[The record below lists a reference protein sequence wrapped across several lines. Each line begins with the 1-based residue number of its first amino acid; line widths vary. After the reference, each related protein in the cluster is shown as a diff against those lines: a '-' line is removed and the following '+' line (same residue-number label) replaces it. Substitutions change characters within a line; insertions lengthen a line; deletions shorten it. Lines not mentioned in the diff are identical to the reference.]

1 MKGIEM
7 MRHLTFRGAVAIG
20 LLVLLGNLF
29 TPAPANAGLWDTIT
43 DAVSDV
49 VDAVESVVEDVV
61 ETVQEVAEEVVET
74 VKEVIDSIKVAL
86 VGGVT
91 HGRIEQCPLLSE
103 ITDYDECWTCT
114 VFMMFF
120 DASNS
125 LAGHVASVLEGP
137 AVTFMWAMFLV
148 WLAFNTA
155 VFFSSVADAPDLGEF
170 ATKVG
175 GMIFKILFATVFLQ
189 GGASMAFDYFI
200 SPVITDASQLAN
212 QLVTESTEC
221 GGDTIISGG
230 SSKTAMSNETR
241 ESMRCMIGGLGG
253 GLREAQKMAQ
263 SLRCGAGYWYTMPI
277 ILSFLGWEY
286 TPNPMMWALGCML
299 GGFFWVIALIFPM
312 VLMDAVF
319 RIGLMVG
326 MVPMWVVAWVFPAS
340 RGYSKT
346 AFFIVLH
353 SCLLF
358 VVMALVMN
366 MCMKMIMISL
376 TNMGPEFISK
386 MQEGAYVDAYESI
399 ESGAEFYKI
408 FILMAICFF
417 GILMP
422 PKAEKITSQI
432 SGAKFP
438 PSVGMEA
445 LEMMV
450 NLALDI
456 IILILVI
463 ITIGCGV
470 ILYAAR
476 LAQFVHKSNKA
487 IRTMRGIMKAAEQT
501 RKRAKRLQRAA
512 KNAKFS
518 VSMLG

>member
-1 MKGIEM
+1 M

-91 HGRIEQCPLLSE
+91 HGRIEQCPMLSE

-175 GMIFKILFATVFLQ
+175 GMVFKILFATVFLQ
-189 GGASMAFDYFI
+189 GGAAITFDYFI
-200 SPVITDASQLAN
+200 NPVITDASNLAN

-230 SSKTAMSNETR
+230 SSKKAMSNDTR
-241 ESMRCMIGGLGG
+241 EAMRCMIGGLGG

-263 SLRCGAGYWYTMPI
+263 SLRCGSGYWYTMPM
-277 ILSFLGWEY
+277 ILSFFGWEY
-286 TPNPMMWALGCML
+286 LPNPMMWALGCML
-299 GGFFWVIALIFPM
+299 GAFFWVIALIFPM

-340 RGYSKT
+340 REYSKT
-346 AFFIVLH
+346 AFYIVLH

-366 MCMKMIMISL
+366 MCMKMIMLSL

-386 MQEGAYVDAYESI
+386 MQEGAYVDAYESV

-422 PKAEKITSQI
+422 PKAEEITSQL
-432 SGAKFP
+432 SGKSFP

-445 LEMMV
+445 LEMMI
-450 NLALDI
+450 NLVIDI

-463 ITIGCGV
+463 ITIGCGA
-470 ILYAAR
+470 ILYIAR
-476 LAQFVHKSNKA
+476 LAQFIHKSDKA
-487 IRTMRGIMKAAEQT
+487 IRTMRKIMKVAEQT
-501 RKRAKRLQRAA
+501 RKRAKKLQQAA
-512 KNAKFS
+512 KKAKFKGPS
-518 VSMLG
+518 RMLG

>member
-43 DAVSDV
+43 DAVSDI
-49 VDAVESVVEDVV
+49 VDAVESVVDDVV
-61 ETVQEVAEEVVET
+61 ETIQEAAET
-74 VKEVIDSIKVAL
+74 VIETAEKIIDSIKVAV
-86 VGGVT
+86 VGGIT
-91 HGRIEQCPLLSE
+91 HGPIEDCLMLSE

-175 GMIFKILFATVFLQ
+175 GMAFKILFATVFLQ
-189 GGASMAFDYFI
+189 GGASMTFDYFI
-200 SPVITDASQLAN
+200 NPVITDASQLAN

-263 SLRCGAGYWYTMPI
+263 SLRCGAGYWYTMPL
-277 ILSFLGWEY
+277 ILKAFGWEY
-286 TPNPMMWALGCML
+286 LPNPMMWALGCLL
-299 GGFFWVIALIFPM
+299 GGFFWAISLVFPM

-326 MVPMWVVAWVFPAS
+326 MVPMWVVAWVFPATRS
-340 RGYSKT
+340 YSKT

-366 MCMKMIMISL
+366 MCMQLIRTAL
-376 TNMGPEFISK
+376 TNMGPEFIAK

-399 ESGAEFYKI
+399 ESEADLYKM

-422 PKAEKITSQI
+422 PKAEEITSQL
-432 SGAKFP
+432 SGARFP

-445 LEMMV
+445 MKMMI
-450 NLALDI
+450 NLVLDI
-456 IILILVI
+456 IILIFSI
-463 ITIGCGV
+463 ITVGFGAL
-470 ILYAAR
+470 LYFAR
-476 LAQFVHKSNKA
+476 LAQFVRNSDKV
-487 IRTMRGIMKAAEQT
+487 IRTMRRIMKAAEQA
-501 RKRAKRLQRAA
+501 RRRARRLQRAA